1 VRRLDLDG
9 NTRNKYITLIT
20 IDVHGREIVKE
31 FMHRNP
37 AIESDSFD
45 W

>member
-1 VRRLDLDG
+1 MRRLDLDP
-9 NTRNKYITLIT
+9 NTRMKYITLIT
-20 IDVHGREIVKE
+20 IDVHGREIVRE
-31 FMHRNP
+31 FMNRTP